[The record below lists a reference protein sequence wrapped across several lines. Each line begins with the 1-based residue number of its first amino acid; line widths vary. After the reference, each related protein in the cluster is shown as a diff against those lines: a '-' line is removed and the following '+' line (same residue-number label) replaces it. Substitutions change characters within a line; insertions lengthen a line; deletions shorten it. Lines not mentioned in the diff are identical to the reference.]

1 MPDGEDFYMGPIP
14 LGYYSLTDLKL
25 GLIHIEDI
33 AECNDAMRV
42 EAENRARLNPTS

>member
-1 MPDGEDFYMGPIP
+1 MGPIP
-14 LGYYSLTDLKL
+14 LGYYRFTDLL
-25 GLIHIEDI
+25 NGSIHIEHI